1 MAIRFDEAFVGMQ
14 FHPEAD
20 ANGMQMYLLR
30 DDKKEMVIEKHGEK
44 KYWEMLDHL
53 RGSGQNH
60 AYLQYGRAR
69 FLMIGLKSYVATL
82 PV

>member
-1 MAIRFDEAFVGMQ
+1 VGMQ

-30 DDKKEMVIEKHGEK
+30 EDKKEHVILKHGEK

-53 RGSGQNH
+53 RDPDKIMLTYNMVVP
-60 AYLQYGRAR
+60 R
-69 FLMIGLKSYVATL
+69 FLMMGLKSYVATL

>member
-1 MAIRFDEAFVGMQ
+1 
-14 FHPEAD
+14 
-20 ANGMQMYLLR
+20 MQMYLLR
-30 DDKKEMVIEKHGEK
+30 EDKKEMVIERHGEK

-53 RGSGQNH
+53 RDPDKIMLTYNMVVP
-60 AYLQYGRAR
+60 R